1 MRLPRARS
9 GFRLA
14 LPAAAIWTFACA
26 TASKPPEAASGEGA
40 DLAAVVEGI
49 QQALREAGSRPVAG
63 FPPWKSV
70 TVKLQTEATRSAG
83 GEIQVY
89 VVSLGSRYTA
99 ESVSSIELK
108 MVPPDE
114 AALRGLRPAGEL
126 HEALARAI
134 HLAQVGAAKAA
145 GGDPAFAVARVEI
158 DLKFGVEVSGAGG
171 AKVAFV
177 PLAAEVSAK
186 LGKNQVQTITLV
198 FEN

>member
-1 MRLPRARS
+1 MRLPSAKWS
-9 GFRLA
+9 SRLA
-14 LPAAAIWTFACA
+14 WVPAALWTLACA
-26 TASKPPEAASGEGA
+26 SSTKPPSAPEEGA

-49 QQALREAGSRPVAG
+49 QQALREAGANPVAG

-70 TVKLQTEATRSAG
+70 TVKLQTEATRSVG

-114 AALRGLRPAGEL
+114 KALRGIRPTGEL
-126 HEALARAI
+126 REALARAI

-145 GGDPAFAVARVEI
+145 TGDPPFGIARVEI
-158 DLKFGVEVSGAGG
+158 ELKFGVEVSGAGG

-177 PLAAEVSAK
+177 PLSVDVSGK
-186 LGKNQVQTITLV
+186 LGKNEVQTITLV
-198 FEN
+198 FGS

>member
-1 MRLPRARS
+1 MRHSRARS

-14 LPAAAIWTFACA
+14 WPAAALWTFACA
-26 TASKPPEAASGEGA
+26 TASKPPDASGEGA

-114 AALRGLRPAGEL
+114 AALRGLRIAGEL
-126 HEALARAI
+126 REALARAI

-145 GGDPAFAVARVEI
+145 AGDPAFGVARVEI
-158 DLKFGVEVSGAGG
+158 ELKFGVEVTGAGG

-177 PLAAEVSAK
+177 PLAADVSAK

-198 FEN
+198 FEK

>member
-1 MRLPRARS
+1 MRLSRARS

-14 LPAAAIWTFACA
+14 WPAAALWTFACA
-26 TASKPPEAASGEGA
+26 TASKPPDASGEGA

-108 MVPPDE
+108 
-114 AALRGLRPAGEL
+114 
-126 HEALARAI
+126 
-134 HLAQVGAAKAA
+134 
-145 GGDPAFAVARVEI
+145 
-158 DLKFGVEVSGAGG
+158 FGVEVTGAGG

-177 PLAAEVSAK
+177 PLAADVSAK

-198 FEN
+198 FEK